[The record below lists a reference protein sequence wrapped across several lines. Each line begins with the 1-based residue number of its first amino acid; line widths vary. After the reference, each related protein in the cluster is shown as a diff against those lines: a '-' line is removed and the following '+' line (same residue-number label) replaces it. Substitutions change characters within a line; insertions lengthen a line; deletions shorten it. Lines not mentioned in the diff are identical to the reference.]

1 MVLKLYVFDG
11 GRAHLPDMN
20 HLTPDR
26 NVGRPVTIP
35 ILTFLIAHPKGLVV
49 FDTGVDTDVLGDPYL
64 DADPECRI
72 DRQIRRVGYEPAD
85 VAYVLLSHLHMD
97 HIGCAGL
104 FPQATFVVRRSEL
117 RAAWWPDA
125 YEHGYDFN
133 ALLKMRHF
141 TYLQLPD
148 DEAFDLFLDGS
159 IVCIDTKG
167 HTEGHQSVI
176 VDLPHSGRVVLA
188 GDAAQ
193 VEENL
198 SDSVPPGMSWSSQR
212 AVQSITKLRHMQNQ
226 GALVILGHELSAL
239 ESLKLAPDYY
249 D

>member
-26 NVGRPVTIP
+26 NVEDRHNPHPDVSDRT
-35 ILTFLIAHPKGLVV
+35 PKGLVV

-117 RAAWWPDA
+117 RAVWWPDA

-133 ALLKMRHF
+133 AL
-141 TYLQLPD
+141 
-148 DEAFDLFLDGS
+148 
-159 IVCIDTKG
+159 
-167 HTEGHQSVI
+167 
-176 VDLPHSGRVVLA
+176 
-188 GDAAQ
+188 
-193 VEENL
+193 
-198 SDSVPPGMSWSSQR
+198 
-212 AVQSITKLRHMQNQ
+212 
-226 GALVILGHELSAL
+226 
-239 ESLKLAPDYY
+239 
-249 D
+249 

>member
-1 MVLKLYVFDG
+1 M
-11 GRAHLPDMN
+11 A
-20 HLTPDR
+20 
-26 NVGRPVTIP
+26 TIS
-35 ILTFLIAHPKGLVV
+35 THF
-49 FDTGVDTDVLGDPYL
+49 
-64 DADPECRI
+64 
-72 DRQIRRVGYEPAD
+72 
-85 VAYVLLSHLHMD
+85 
-97 HIGCAGL
+97 
-104 FPQATFVVRRSEL
+104 
-117 RAAWWPDA
+117 
-125 YEHGYDFN
+125 
-133 ALLKMRHF
+133 KMRHF

-176 VDLPHSGRVVLA
+176 VDLPFREGGVGR
-188 GDAAQ
+188 DAAQ

>member
-1 MVLKLYVFDG
+1 M
-11 GRAHLPDMN
+11 A
-20 HLTPDR
+20 
-26 NVGRPVTIP
+26 TIS
-35 ILTFLIAHPKGLVV
+35 THF
-49 FDTGVDTDVLGDPYL
+49 
-64 DADPECRI
+64 
-72 DRQIRRVGYEPAD
+72 
-85 VAYVLLSHLHMD
+85 
-97 HIGCAGL
+97 
-104 FPQATFVVRRSEL
+104 
-117 RAAWWPDA
+117 
-125 YEHGYDFN
+125 
-133 ALLKMRHF
+133 LKMRHF